1 MTDPALDEL
10 ASAHLD
16 GATSREEAARIAA
29 DPALQA
35 RVEELRRVRAAM
47 GSPVAIDPARR
58 EAAIAA
64 ALAAFADTEDD
75 EDSASAPV
83 GPLATLAAR
92 RGPSPRAVRVLG
104 AAAAVVLLALLV
116 PLLGRLALSADDDS
130 EASFESTGAAIE
142 GASPDA
148 QDSGAAAPTST
159 TAALGDEDLGAFD
172 DLQALAETLSGT
184 DALAF
189 EDGAESEA
197 ATPAE
202 GRCTAETTEE
212 RAGGTTVVDRAL
224 ATVSGEP
231 VIVVIVRGTVSGP
244 GTLRV
249 YRVADC
255 TLVAELPL

>member
-1 MTDPALDEL
+1 MTDPAFDEL

-16 GATSREEAARIAA
+16 GATSPAEAARVAA
-29 DPALQA
+29 DPGLQA
-35 RVEELRRVRAAM
+35 RVEELRRVRAAVA
-47 GSPVAIDPARR
+47 SPVPVDPDPR
-58 EAAIAA
+58 EVAIAA
-64 ALAAFADTEDD
+64 ALAAYAGAPTED
-75 EDSASAPV
+75 AGRAPV
-83 GPLATLAAR
+83 PDLATIAAR
-92 RGPSPRAVRVLG
+92 RGPSPRTVRVLG

-130 EASFESTGAAIE
+130 VASFESTGAAIE

-148 QDSGAAAPTST
+148 EDSSARAPTST
-159 TAALGDEDLGAFD
+159 TATLGDEDLGAFE
-172 DLQALAETLSGT
+172 DLQALAETLSGA

-189 EDGAESEA
+189 EDRAGVEA
-197 ATPAE
+197 VSPAE
-202 GRCTAETTEE
+202 GACPATSTDEP
-212 RAGGTTVVDRAL
+212 AGLPSVLDWAR

-231 VIVVIVRGTVSGP
+231 VIVVLVRGAPDEP